1 MGRKPLLTLW
11 EQEKRRLQPLL
22 LRFTTNLTI
31 YGKAGARCASLI
43 DCEMGGL
50 WGAYLIMLV
59 LLFEVVILG
68 AIEQKK
74 GCKPAIFG
82 QHGRKD
88 RHSVRCGKGF
98 CGLFPDLARLTLLF
112 TVFSLPFRRNEVFLC
127 RKS

>member
-31 YGKAGARCASLI
+31 YGQAGARCASLI

-82 QHGRKD
+82 QHGCKD
-88 RHSVRCGKGF
+88 RNSVRCGKGF
-98 CGLFPDLARLTLLF
+98 CGKVYLFVTRLTF
-112 TVFSLPFRRNEVFLC
+112 LPP
-127 RKS
+127 

>member
-74 GCKPAIFG
+74 GVQTRNFRATRG
-82 QHGRKD
+82 QR
-88 RHSVRCGKGF
+88 
-98 CGLFPDLARLTLLF
+98 
-112 TVFSLPFRRNEVFLC
+112 
-127 RKS
+127 

>member
-31 YGKAGARCASLI
+31 YGQAGARYASLI

-68 AIEQKK
+68 AIEQKRVANPQFSGSTGAK
-74 GCKPAIFG
+74 IGILCDVAKEFVAFFLISPAVPYF
-82 QHGRKD
+82 
-88 RHSVRCGKGF
+88 
-98 CGLFPDLARLTLLF
+98 
-112 TVFSLPFRRNEVFLC
+112 LPFFLC
-127 RKS
+127 RFAETRYFCAGKS